1 MVFLDRLNGI
11 KGQYTPVWLMR
22 QAGRALKEYRDLR
35 RYYSFLQMCT
45 TPELIAKTT
54 LLPVETLNVDAAILF
69 SDILIPLLAL
79 NAKIFYHEGT
89 SPVVDIDINKLSYK
103 GLSNKLNFVFEG
115 IKLIK
120 TLTKK
125 PLIGFAA
132 APFTLY
138 CYLFND
144 AKFYSP
150 KAFAYQETEKFK
162 SIMET
167 LTNLTI
173 DYLKAQLQSGCDCF
187 QLFDSWAGILAPKI
201 YKEYVFEYNLKIL
214 KTLQKPSIYFA
225 HSANHLVDY
234 ILELPANAYSFD
246 WKVDINQISQKTD
259 KCLQGNLDNTILL
272 TDKNTIKKHTID
284 LLNNMKDKLYIFNL
298 GHGVLPQTPQD
309 NLKFLVDTIHEY
321 NNC

>member
-1 MVFLDRLNGI
+1 MIFLDRLNGK
-11 KGQYTPVWLMR
+11 KGKQTPVWLMR
-22 QAGRALKEYRDLR
+22 QAGRALKEYRELR
-35 RYYSFLQMCT
+35 RNYSFLQMCT
-45 TPELIAKTT
+45 LPEIIAKTT
-54 LLPVETLNVDAAILF
+54 LLPIEVLNVDAAILF

-79 NAKIFYHEGT
+79 NAKLFYHEGEP
-89 SPVVDIDINKLSYK
+89 PVVEVDINNLHYN
-103 GLSNKLNFVFEG
+103 GLSNKLDFVFEG

-132 APFTLY
+132 APFTLF

-150 KAFAYQETEKFK
+150 KAFLYQETQKFET
-162 SIMET
+162 IMEI

-173 DYLKAQLQSGCDCF
+173 DYLNAQIISGCNCY
-187 QLFDSWAGILAPKI
+187 QLFDSWAGILPPKI
-201 YKEYVFEYNLKIL
+201 YKEYVCKYNFKIINYLKA
-214 KTLQKPSIYFA
+214 PSIYFA
-225 HSANHLVDY
+225 HSSNHLLDY
-234 ILELPANAYSFD
+234 ILELPCNAYSFD
-246 WKVDINQISQKTD
+246 WRVDLEQMSNKTN

-272 TDKNTIKKHTID
+272 SDKATIKKHALE
-284 LLNNMKDKLYIFNL
+284 LLYSMEDKLHIFNL

>member
-144 AKFYSP
+144 AKFYTP
-150 KAFAYQETEKFK
+150 VDVT
-162 SIMET
+162 
-167 LTNLTI
+167 
-173 DYLKAQLQSGCDCF
+173 
-187 QLFDSWAGILAPKI
+187 
-201 YKEYVFEYNLKIL
+201 YKDYVFEHNFKIL
-214 KTLQKPSIYFA
+214 ESIKKPSIYFA
-225 HSANHLVDY
+225 HSANHLLDY
-234 ILELPANAYSFD
+234 ILKLPSNAYSFD
-246 WKVDINQISQKTD
+246 WKVDINHISQKTD

-284 LLNNMKDKLYIFNL
+284 LLNNMRDKLYIFNL